1 MEAEDERMRRSFDLG
16 EEITR
21 GRNRERTGKSS
32 TIPSKP
38 KQETKSL
45 NPNPPPLVKKS
56 EEGTVKKE
64 IFVIKHRKSHE
75 VERRSEE
82 EKAAEV
88 AEPVRSGGISSGSGK
103 EDGIVV
109 SAPVRTSSCTK
120 EEVDAILIQCGRL
133 SRSSSTGKAAFS
145 GSIGS
150 STKKYSGSKRSYD
163 FDNENGGENPEE
175 ENVEGETERLH
186 RHRQRQR
193 QPRGSASPS
202 SSSRRRTP
210 SREREQATQ
219 QQQQRSGSRERGS
232 SNGGGGRRVSRSP
245 GRRSESP
252 ITVASGNG
260 NGRPGKMVSVPAT
273 VSSLAMDKSIDAG
286 EPISA
291 AAVKRIQ
298 VKRNVG
304 MSGADGSRTA
314 ASPRARSPARTS
326 ARVSNENQPVSLSR
340 SNSRKAEH
348 SPYRRNPLSEIDTN
362 VVIEPGTKP
371 AKNTTLSQVQKMN
384 GDNISNGKVQGS
396 GNKLSC
402 KEQQVIM
409 EEAKAVQ
416 GLGGNVAVNVV
427 VPGSESLKPQGVTRS
442 RSSRLSRDLDINPE
456 ALLNSNSNQNYTALL
471 LEDIQNFHQKNTPN
485 APAFSL
491 PACVTKACSI
501 LEAVADLNSTTSSNL
516 TNAFSEDRR
525 RNFTSEQFVKN
536 DNGVNPPGKK
546 RSGAKDPF
554 MESEV
559 AVGDDLM
566 EPSIHKYVTMRRGN
580 VEGGD
585 TEDQESSGSNSFVS
599 GQPHWL
605 SPASWEPNSGDS
617 TSRSYYSRDDNRS
630 PLGFQ
635 RNAVSEPS
643 HEMDEGKRRLAAKK
657 RDLENQQTGIG
668 HGKVGSRGL
677 HVSPMATS

>member
-1 MEAEDERMRRSFDLG
+1 MGTCFSK
-16 EEITR
+16 
-21 GRNRERTGKSS
+21 KSGS
-32 TIPSKP
+32 TCVSAPPVTPSSNP
-38 KQETKSL
+38 KQETKSP
-45 NPNPPPLVKKS
+45 NPPPPLVKKS

-64 IFVIKHRKSHE
+64 IFIIKHRKSHE

-82 EKAAEV
+82 EKGESKKAAAEV
-88 AEPVRSGGISSGSGK
+88 LEPVRSGGSNGGVGK

-145 GSIGS
+145 GSSDNNTGNLQR
-150 STKKYSGSKRSYD
+150 TKKYSGSKRSYD

-175 ENVEGETERLH
+175 NGGDGETERVH
-186 RHRQRQR
+186 RHRQRER

-202 SSSRRRTP
+202 SSHSRRRTP

-219 QQQQRSGSRERGS
+219 QQRSGSRERGS
-232 SNGGGGRRVSRSP
+232 SNGGRRVSRSP

-286 EPISA
+286 GEPISA

-304 MSGADGSRTA
+304 GGGGDGSRTA

-326 ARVSNENQPVSLSR
+326 AKENQPVTLSR

-362 VVIEPGTKP
+362 VVIEPVTKP

-384 GDNISNGKVQGS
+384 GDNISNGKVQGGT
-396 GNKLSC
+396 GNKQL
-402 KEQQVIM
+402 IM

-416 GLGGNVAVNVV
+416 ALGGNVAVNVV

-442 RSSRLSRDLDINPE
+442 RSSRLSRDLDLNPE
-456 ALLNSNSNQNYTALL
+456 ALLNSNSTQNYTALL

-501 LEAVADLNSTTSSNL
+501 LEAVADLNSSTSSNL
-516 TNAFSEDRR
+516 TEDRR

-536 DNGVNPPGKK
+536 DNTVNPPGKK
-546 RSGAKDPF
+546 RLGVKDPF

-566 EPSIHKYVTMRRGN
+566 EPSIHKYVTTRRGN

-605 SPASWEPNSGDS
+605 SPSSWEPNSSDT
-617 TSRSYYSRDDNRS
+617 TSRSYYSRDDNLS

-635 RNAVSEPS
+635 RNVVSEPS
-643 HEMDEGKRRLAAKK
+643 HEMAAKK
-657 RDLENQQTGIG
+657 RDLKNQQTGIG
-668 HGKVGSRGL
+668 GHGRVGPRGL
-677 HVSPMATS
+677 HVSPMAATS